1 MRIRPF
7 VHLLNTLRKHRG
19 GDLQSLRS
27 DDVRAA
33 VIEPVGGHGGMDYYD
48 FGLCEGLTRAGISVA
63 LYTSDET
70 SPKTAVPYKMRFP
83 YRGIYGV
90 DPSWLRGIRYIRG
103 SIFALLNAKSS
114 RAQIAHFHFFH
125 VGLLELFNVLLAKLL
140 GIRVVVTA
148 HDVQAFVEHLSVPW
162 MLKTAYRISD
172 KVIAQSKVSEGE
184 LRKVLRVPE
193 AKIAV
198 IPHGNY
204 LHFIEKVPTR
214 EEPTREEARA
224 WVGLPNEGQVLLFF
238 GHIKRVK
245 GLDILLE
252 AMPRLIQ
259 EHPDTTLLVAG
270 KVWKDD
276 MQRYR
281 KQIEALGLSENCT
294 LHTRFIPD
302 SEVAYYYAAADLVVL
317 PYRRIYQSGV
327 LLLAM
332 SFGKPVAVSDIE
344 GMTEIVIDGY
354 NGYVF
359 PAGNAEAL
367 ADKLIKVTS
376 NSEELRQ
383 VGARALSH
391 MQEHHDWHV
400 IGPMTAACYRSVLKG
415 Q

>member
-7 VHLLNTLRKHRG
+7 VHLLNTLRKRRG

-48 FGLCEGLTRAGISVA
+48 FGLCEGLSNAGVSVA
-63 LYTSDET
+63 LYTCDET

-83 YRGIYGV
+83 YRRIYGV

-103 SIFALLNAKSS
+103 STSALLKAKSS
-114 RAQIAHFHFFH
+114 LTQIAHFHFFH
-125 VGLLELFNVLLAKLL
+125 VGPLELFNVLLAKLL

-148 HDVQAFVEHLSVPW
+148 HDVQSFVEHLSIPW
-162 MLKTAYRISD
+162 MLRTAYRISD

-184 LRKVLRVPE
+184 LRKVLWVPE
-193 AKIAV
+193 AKIAM

-214 EEPTREEARA
+214 EEARA
-224 WVGLPNEGQVLLFF
+224 WVGLPNEAQVLLFF

-252 AMPRLIQ
+252 AMPQLIQ

-281 KQIEALGLSENCT
+281 KQIEALGLSDNCT
-294 LHTRFIPD
+294 FHTRFIPD
-302 SEVAYYYAAADLVVL
+302 SEVAYYYAAADVVVL

-327 LLLAM
+327 LLMAM
-332 SFGKPVAVSDIE
+332 SYGKPVAVSDIE
-344 GMTEIVIDGY
+344 GMTEVVADGY

-376 NSEELRQ
+376 NSEALRQ
-383 VGARALSH
+383 VGERALSH
-391 MQEHHDWHV
+391 MQEHHNWHV
-400 IGPMTAACYRSVLKG
+400 IGPMTAACYRSVLKD